1 MWRCDVSFSFV
12 PVDRFLYVVGGY
24 HKNANTDSVEKYI
37 IEKNQ
42 WIKVAPLP
50 CRLRS
55 GMFYMY
61 RLVLYM
67 YVHVHCV
74 CTCT

>member
-55 GMFYMY
+55 GMFYD
-61 RLVLYM
+61 LH
-67 YVHVHCV
+67 VHVHA